1 MTKEEY
7 CEQKEKVSR
16 YDKLNLQLD
25 LVEKY
30 IIQLKECP
38 QYIERIYFDPY
49 THNREDLPL
58 LDNLPTS
65 YRDELSKV
73 LLGKFEQ
80 MKEEIQKEIEKI

>member
-16 YDKLNLQLD
+16 YNKLNFQLN

-38 QYIERIYFDPY
+38 QYLKRIYFDPY

-65 YRDELSKV
+65 CRVELSKV